1 MATTSKYQ
9 IQVGVTGADQA
20 AQKLGGVSRGLGSL
34 AKQAA
39 VAGAAYF
46 SAAGIINGLKA
57 SIKLAG
63 EQEQAERQLEKAL
76 GKSITGLKA
85 YAAAQQ
91 QVTTFGDEVT
101 LRAAAQFAQFTKNEE
116 QIKQL
121 LTATQDYAAAQGV
134 DLVSAAQLVAKS
146 FGSSTN
152 ALSRYGVEVTG
163 AAGSTERL
171 TSLTENMANMFSG
184 QAAAATD
191 TMAGRIE
198 QMNNAL
204 GDAGEA
210 VGSALAPAMVK
221 LSELVKEAAEF
232 WGELIDKMGGEKIYG
247 SVKELADVNIAVA
260 QTFAAAAKA
269 GEQEAAALEKVG
281 VRTASLMD
289 LRKIAAELFKK
300 SAELQRE
307 SSEAGWLEA
316 DQLKNSSE
324 FYQDYAS
331 ALLNL
336 ITQREQYAIAIER
349 ETAAQSEANT
359 VQAVAL
365 KSIREPSL
373 EIIRL
378 QVASLQD
385 LAAAEREN
393 IEAIQVTP
401 TAMEEY
407 NSAQLV
413 KLEQMEREK
422 ELLDAFIAMYPEQA
436 EALGLVTA
444 AIGEQNAA
452 RDATV
457 KGVGSLMGSFAQL
470 NRVAAGNAAL
480 TKRLAQGEAIINTY
494 SAANKALNN
503 PPGPPWTIPAM
514 LATVTMGLANVA
526 QIEAQKFARG
536 GDFVTSGPQM
546 IMVGDN
552 PGGRERVQITP
563 ISSPNIEGPRGGGV
577 TSWPQMIMVGDNP
590 GGRERVQITPTSSP
604 NIEGPRGGG
613 VTINFSGPVTDRDFV
628 RDVIVPEV
636 KRAARYA

>member
-101 LRAAAQFAQFTKNEE
+101 LRAAAQFAQFTKNEDE
-116 QIKQL
+116 IKQL
-121 LTATQDYAAAQGV
+121 IRVTQDYAAAQGV
-134 DLVSAAQLVAKS
+134 DLVSAAQLVGKS

-171 TSLTENMANMFSG
+171 TSLTDNMSKMFGG
-184 QAAAATD
+184 QAAAAAD

-198 QMNNAL
+198 QMNNAI

-210 VGSALAPAMVK
+210 VGNALAPAMVE
-221 LSELVKEAAEF
+221 LSGLVKQAAEF
-232 WGELIDKMGGEKIYG
+232 WGELITVMYEPPPSQTPIEQLTNDLQ
-247 SVKELADVNIAVA
+247 LAMLQSDQLRDAVGLL
-260 QTFAAAAKA
+260 A
-269 GEQEAAALEKVG
+269 GETDVERLTAWAKGWRAAGL
-281 VRTASLMD
+281 TD
-289 LRKIAAELFKK
+289 AAN
-300 SAELQRE
+300 A
-307 SSEAGWLEA
+307 
-316 DQLKNSSE
+316 
-324 FYQDYAS
+324 AS
-331 ALLNL
+331 ALAVGL
-336 ITQREQYAIAIER
+336 REQNEAIAEQK
-349 ETAAQSEANT
+349 AQEEAI
-359 VQAVAL
+359 

-407 NSAQLV
+407 NEAQLV

-422 ELLDAFIAMYPEQA
+422 ELLDAFIVMYPEQA
-436 EALGLVTA
+436 EALGLVTKA
-444 AIGEQNAA
+444 LENQNAA
-452 RDATV
+452 RAATV
-457 KGVGSLMGSFAQL
+457 QGVASLMGSFAQL
-470 NRVAAGNAAL
+470 NQVASGNAAL

-563 ISSPNIEGPRGGGV
+563 TSSPNIDGPRGGGV
-577 TSWPQMIMVGDNP
+577 TV
-590 GGRERVQITPTSSP
+590 
-604 NIEGPRGGG
+604 
-613 VTINFSGPVTDRDFV
+613 NFTGPVTDRDFV

>member
-91 QVTTFGDEVT
+91 KVTTFGDEVT
-101 LRAAAQFAQFTKNEE
+101 LRAAAQFAQFTKNET

-121 LTATQDYAAAQGV
+121 LTVTQDYAAAQGV

-171 TSLTENMANMFSG
+171 TSMTENMARMYGG

-204 GDAGEA
+204 GDAAEA
-210 VGSALAPAMVK
+210 VGSALSPVMVE
-221 LSELVKEAAEF
+221 LSGLVKQAAEF
-232 WGELIDKMGGEKIYG
+232 WGELITVMAEPAPSKTPIETLRNDLQ
-247 SVKELADVNIAVA
+247 LAMLQSDQLRDAVGLL
-260 QTFAAAAKA
+260 A
-269 GEQEAAALEKVG
+269 GETDVERLTAWAKGWRAAGLYDAANAAGAL
-281 VRTASLMD
+281 
-289 LRKIAAELFKK
+289 
-300 SAELQRE
+300 
-307 SSEAGWLEA
+307 
-316 DQLKNSSE
+316 
-324 FYQDYAS
+324 
-331 ALLNL
+331 
-336 ITQREQYAIAIER
+336 
-349 ETAAQSEANT
+349 
-359 VQAVAL
+359 AVAL
-365 KSIREPSL
+365 REQNEAITEQKAQEEAIKSIREPSL

-407 NSAQLV
+407 NEAQLV

-422 ELLDAFIAMYPEQA
+422 ELLDAFIVMYPEQA
-436 EALGLVTA
+436 EALGLVTKA
-444 AIGEQNAA
+444 LENQNAA
-452 RDATV
+452 RAATV
-457 KGVGSLMGSFAQL
+457 QGVASLMGSFAQL
-470 NRVAAGNAAL
+470 NQVASGNAAL

-563 ISSPNIEGPRGGGV
+563 TSSPNLEGPRGGGV
-577 TSWPQMIMVGDNP
+577 TV
-590 GGRERVQITPTSSP
+590 
-604 NIEGPRGGG
+604 
-613 VTINFSGPVTDRDFV
+613 NFSGPVTDRDFV

>member
-46 SAAGIINGLKA
+46 SAAGILNGLKA
-57 SIKLAG
+57 SVKLAG
-63 EQEQAERQLEKAL
+63 EQEQAERQLEKVL

-85 YAAAQQ
+85 YASAQQ

-101 LRAAAQFAQFTKNEE
+101 LRAAAQFAQFTKNEDE
-116 QIKQL
+116 IKQL
-121 LTATQDYAAAQGV
+121 IRVTQDYAAAQGV
-134 DLVSAAQLVAKS
+134 DLVSAAQLVGKS

-171 TSLTENMANMFSG
+171 TSLTDNMSKMFGG
-184 QAAAATD
+184 QAAAAAD

-198 QMNNAL
+198 QMNNAI

-210 VGSALAPAMVK
+210 VGNALAPAMVE
-221 LSELVKEAAEF
+221 LSGLVKQAAEF
-232 WGELIDKMGGEKIYG
+232 WGELITVMYEPPPSQTPIEQLTNDLQ
-247 SVKELADVNIAVA
+247 LAMLQSDQLRDAVGLL
-260 QTFAAAAKA
+260 A
-269 GEQEAAALEKVG
+269 GETDVERLTAWAKGWRAAGL
-281 VRTASLMD
+281 TD
-289 LRKIAAELFKK
+289 AAN
-300 SAELQRE
+300 A
-307 SSEAGWLEA
+307 
-316 DQLKNSSE
+316 
-324 FYQDYAS
+324 AS
-331 ALLNL
+331 ALAVGL
-336 ITQREQYAIAIER
+336 REQNEAIAEQK
-349 ETAAQSEANT
+349 AQEEAI
-359 VQAVAL
+359 

-407 NSAQLV
+407 NEAQLV

-422 ELLDAFIAMYPEQA
+422 ELLDAFIVMYPEQA
-436 EALGLVTA
+436 EALGLVTKA
-444 AIGEQNAA
+444 LENQNAA
-452 RDATV
+452 RAATV
-457 KGVGSLMGSFAQL
+457 QGVASLMGSFAQL
-470 NRVAAGNAAL
+470 NQVASGNAAL

-563 ISSPNIEGPRGGGV
+563 TSSPNLEGPRGGGV
-577 TSWPQMIMVGDNP
+577 TV
-590 GGRERVQITPTSSP
+590 
-604 NIEGPRGGG
+604 
-613 VTINFSGPVTDRDFV
+613 NFSGPVTDRDFV